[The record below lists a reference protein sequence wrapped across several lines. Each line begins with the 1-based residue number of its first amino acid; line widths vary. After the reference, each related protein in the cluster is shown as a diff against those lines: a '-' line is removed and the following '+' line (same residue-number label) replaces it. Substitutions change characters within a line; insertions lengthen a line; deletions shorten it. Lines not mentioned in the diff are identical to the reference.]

1 MWPLAIVLLI
11 AAGAPQNTASADQAY
26 VGKIPSL
33 KDSLRARVALAQRRA
48 TLAPGDLAPNTCFL
62 IRSYHF
68 ERQDGNAPV
77 LAGMTTC
84 TPSRILEQKRVS
96 PSRGLYVPLTLQ
108 PGDRKQ
114 PE

>member
-1 MWPLAIVLLI
+1 MWPLTIVLLI
-11 AAGAPQNTASADQAY
+11 ASAGPQNTPNADQSY

-33 KDSLRARVALAQRRA
+33 KDSLRARVAQAQPRL
-48 TLAPGDLAPNTCFL
+48 TLAPGESFPNTCFL

-77 LAGMTTC
+77 LTGMTTC
-84 TPSRILEQKRVS
+84 TPSRVLEQKRVS
-96 PSRGLYVPLTLQ
+96 PSRGLYVPLSLQ
-108 PGDRKQ
+108 SADQKQ